1 GAAAVSDESRQPQA
15 RDPPVPRHYPQLL
28 RDAVRRSLCLGRD
41 RRDAAN
47 SLRADLRD
55 MIRPIL
61 TEIGI
66 FLLPFAAY
74 AVFLVAARYNLL
86 DTSSWPI
93 HIIGGLVGIALAL
106 TVAVLVLFANFSG
119 AP

>member
-1 GAAAVSDESRQPQA
+1 
-15 RDPPVPRHYPQLL
+15 
-28 RDAVRRSLCLGRD
+28 
-41 RRDAAN
+41 
-47 SLRADLRD
+47 

-119 AP
+119 APPGLTYTPAHMEKGKLVPGVEK